1 MKNWN
6 FERWLGQIYATEEEE
21 ISCSDCFDWISE
33 YVDRELTHSP
43 LDPRMQRVRQHLGQ
57 CRVCREEYEV
67 LHELASQELPS
78 EANSPGGK

>member
-6 FERWLGQIYATEEEE
+6 LERWLGQIYATEAEE

-33 YVDRELTHSP
+33 YVDLELTHSP

-57 CRVCREEYEV
+57 CRVCREEYQV
-67 LHELASQELPS
+67 LHELASQELPG
-78 EANSPGGK
+78 EPKSPGGK